1 MNAQAI
7 KEIKERNAQA
17 RAKETKVNTV
27 DNRSSVG
34 KGQEQR
40 NVQVV
45 HQSHPLLIKNT
56 SGGVLTGAAAAVAST
71 LQSAKEAISKN
82 E

>member
-7 KEIKERNAQA
+7 KEMKDKNAQSP
-17 RAKETKVNTV
+17 KEIKVNTV
-27 DNRSSVG
+27 DIRSSA
-34 KGQEQR
+34 GQDHEQR

-45 HQSHPLLIKNT
+45 HQPHPSAKTNT
-56 SGGVLTGAAAAVAST
+56 SGGVLTSAAAAVATT
-71 LQSAKEAISKN
+71 LQSAKDAISKL